1 MPLPSQGHYGF
12 QFSGCWLILSVC
24 IIMSFDFPF
33 VRLFGNFVITLIS
46 KFLRSDCKIQ
56 SFTINVSEYRRD
68 NQKWIIQRNWQHR
81 THRRRTTKQKHTT
94 ICVGYHN
101 TQNHV
106 NRTRALTQITEGKDE
121 PNLVLY
127 GYRNEHLDTE
137 ERTERNTIG
146 QHNKLKRWAT
156 RTPSTAPGVNS
167 FARKG

>member
-81 THRRRTTKQKHTT
+81 THKTKKNTAKTQT
-94 ICVGYHN
+94 ICVGPYYIQAN
-101 TQNHV
+101 TNNV
-106 NRTRALTQITEGKDE
+106 NNE
-121 PNLVLY
+121 PFYKQLEVKTNWTSFLF
-127 GYRNEHLDTE
+127 GNRN
-137 ERTERNTIG
+137 G
-146 QHNKLKRWAT
+146 QHNT
-156 RTPSTAPGVNS
+156 
-167 FARKG
+167 